1 MKATAMVCDRLECVR
16 VTVVSSD
23 LPSNCWRCEFETP
36 EDACVALEEV
46 GILPVGE
53 TSYAVRNNFDN
64 GVLLAQGELQHEDTL
79 LAAGFWTEELWVVN

>member
-1 MKATAMVCDRLECVR
+1 
-16 VTVVSSD
+16 
-23 LPSNCWRCEFETP
+23 
-36 EDACVALEEV
+36 V

-79 LAAGFWTEELWVVN
+79 LAAGFWSEEFWVVN